1 MLCLVHLDEQRFT
14 RSLDSN
20 RDEVPSYV
28 IEFDASLNGAGIM
41 WFSKASNGTEICVG
55 ATAVYLRGLGFG
67 EDSSYQ
73 NTNILGQNYG

>member
-1 MLCLVHLDEQRFT
+1 MLWLDHEQRFT
-14 RSLDSN
+14 RSLDGTSSF
-20 RDEVPSYV
+20 RDNLPSYF
-28 IEFDASLNGAGIM
+28 IEFDASLNGAGII

-73 NTNILGQNYG
+73 NTR